1 MLETDKRL
9 KQASY
14 HNRIVNNSPSF
25 ILFKGLYFLYNNSI
39 LLKGVGDGLKPNSKF
54 ATKIVVLVVLVI
66 GIAASVGWYVVSGAN
81 KGMNVSFS
89 EFEKTIQAQE
99 GQRLSLKEK
108 ADGTLQL
115 QTEDGQYVTQ
125 VRPQSQLAEQLVENY
140 NLSYTF
146 ADAGQYNGLFIGG
159 LILASF
165 LTLMILHKKGKLG
178 VGVSSMKNGTS
189 KETPLPEIT
198 LDDIG
203 GLPEEMKEEI
213 HQTLSIIKDPKRAT
227 QVGIKAPKGILLYG
241 PPGTGKTLLA
251 QAIAR
256 EIGATFY
263 SSSGSAFTE
272 LFVGV
277 GASRVRTLF
286 QNARKSRPAVIFIDE
301 VDALAGKRKEHGGE
315 ESEKTLTE
323 LLVQLDGGNDNEG
336 ILFIAATNR
345 KDMLDEAFLRPGRI
359 DYTFNVPLPDTH
371 GRREI
376 IDIHTKGRLLAD
388 EVYASLDVLAESTSG
403 FSGAELSSLFE
414 TASKRAIRDG
424 REQIGKGDL
433 DFAIDRTILGST
445 SRTLNDPDTKRRVA
459 IHEAG
464 HALVA
469 ALTKPG
475 SVRKATIIPRG
486 QALGYV
492 APIQKELHLQ
502 TASELLDQ
510 VSMIL
515 AGGVAER
522 LYLGEHSIGV
532 SGDVQQAK
540 DIIERMVDTGLLQD
554 QFMLTFNKGDKEL
567 KMQELFGEA
576 LKKTETLIH
585 ENAAQF
591 EELVNVLFQKETLDG
606 SEVQKIVDGKGVE
619 EVKELVIIV

>member
-1 MLETDKRL
+1 M
-9 KQASY
+9 
-14 HNRIVNNSPSF
+14 
-25 ILFKGLYFLYNNSI
+25 
-39 LLKGVGDGLKPNSKF
+39 
-54 ATKIVVLVVLVI
+54 KIVVLVAVVI
-66 GIAASVGWYVVSGAN
+66 GAITSIGWYISGTP
-81 KGMNVSFS
+81 KGMDVSFS
-89 EFEKTIQAQE
+89 EFEKTIQSNADQT
-99 GQRLSLKEK
+99 LALKES
-108 ADGTLQL
+108 ADGTLSLNTQEGL
-115 QTEDGQYVTQ
+115 YVTQ
-125 VRPQSQLAEQLVENY
+125 VRPQSQLAEQLVEKY
-140 NLSYTF
+140 NLTYKY
-146 ADAGQYNGLFIGG
+146 ADSGKYSGLLFIGF
-159 LILASF
+159 LIAAL
-165 LTLMILHKKGKLG
+165 LTLFVLHRKGKLG
-178 VGVSSMKNGTS
+178 AGVSSMKNGAS
-189 KETPLPEIT
+189 KATALPDIT

-251 QAIAR
+251 QAIAH

-277 GASRVRTLF
+277 GASRVRSLF
-286 QNARKSRPAVIFIDE
+286 QNARKQRPAVIFIDE

-359 DYTFNVPLPDTH
+359 DYTFNVPLPDTG

-376 IDIHTKGRLLAD
+376 IDIHTKGRKLAD

-424 REQIGKGDL
+424 REKIGKSDL

-445 SRTLNDPDTKRRVA
+445 SRALNDMDTKRRVA
-459 IHEAG
+459 IHESG
-464 HALVA
+464 HALIA

-492 APIQKELHLQ
+492 APIQKEMHLQ
-502 TASELLDQ
+502 TASELMDQ

-540 DIIERMVDTGLLQD
+540 EIIERMVDTGLLLES
-554 QFMLTFNKGDKEL
+554 FSLTFNKSEKEL
-567 KMQELFGEA
+567 KMQAIFGVA
-576 LKKTETLIH
+576 LRKTETLIK

-591 EELVNVLFQKETLDG
+591 EELVNVLFRKETLDG
-606 SEVQKIVDGKGVE
+606 TEVQAIVDGDGVE
-619 EVKELVIIV
+619 NQKLAIFS